1 MREPLIR
8 GLGASPGK
16 ASGEAVVIEGLE
28 EFSTMPEGGV
38 LVCEMT
44 TPEWLPVMAKASAIV
59 TDVGGLLSHAA
70 IVCREYGI
78 PAVVGTGN
86 GREILASGG
95 QVDVDG
101 KEGVV
106 YGER

>member
-1 MREPLIR
+1 MKQPLVR
-8 GLGASPGK
+8 GLGASPDE
-16 ASGEAVVIEGLE
+16 ASGEAVVIDGLE
-28 EFSTMPEGGV
+28 QFATMPEGGV

-59 TDVGGLLSHAA
+59 TDDGGMLSHAA

-101 KEGVV
+101 TEGVV